1 MLGARDTNG
10 RLTTIGYYISDYGYG
25 HATRSIALIRTLL
38 LYSPWRYRLMICSG
52 KTLPFIQAS
61 LAEYSAEYSPERL
74 EFRSCS
80 SDLGYVLG
88 RGTGSVEPDQER
100 FKLGY
105 EQYMAGFSAEIRR
118 EADFMMSE
126 RLDMVISDISPIP
139 IAAAAIAGVKSVGIS
154 NFTWHTAYGAFL
166 QQEQLAPLHQAYEQL
181 NYFLPLAGSD
191 LGERKW
197 TTGSEPETGF
207 YCRTPQA
214 AEVQR
219 IVQELNPDGS
229 KTIIYF
235 ALGMGMETEA
245 LDSLSLWNDHSC
257 VFIVSENMQVSG
269 PNIAQIPQGYTES
282 QNYAAAA
289 DLIISKPGW
298 GVVGEAVTLG
308 KPLIVLV
315 RSSMT
320 EDRNT
325 LQALQGKHPHML
337 VTWQALRELD
347 VQQSLSQLAMVG
359 WSERASIARNERCK
373 YQIIQWIERIA
384 NETNAIRSYR
394 SSV

>member
-1 MLGARDTNG
+1 MLGARGTNG
-10 RLTTIGYYISDYGYG
+10 RLTTLGYYISDYGYG

-38 LYSPWRYRLMICSG
+38 LYSPRRYRLIICSG
-52 KTLPFIQAS
+52 KTLAFLQAS
-61 LAEYSAEYSPERL
+61 LAEYSAEYSPERI

-88 RGTGSVEPDQER
+88 GGTGSVEPDQER
-100 FKLGY
+100 FRLGY
-105 EQYMAGFSAEIRR
+105 APYMAAFSAEVRR
-118 EADFMMSE
+118 EADFMRSE

-139 IAAAAIAGVKSVGIS
+139 IAAAALAGVKSVGIS
-154 NFTWHTAYGAFL
+154 NFTWQTAYASFVE
-166 QQEQLAPLHQAYEQL
+166 QELLAPLRQAYEQL
-181 NYFLPLAGSD
+181 DYFIPLAGS
-191 LGERKW
+191 GMEEREW
-197 TTGSEPETGF
+197 AAGSGLETGF

-219 IVQELNPDGS
+219 IVRELNPDGS
-229 KTIIYF
+229 KTIVYF
-235 ALGMGMETEA
+235 ALGMGIETEA

-257 VFIVSENMQVSG
+257 VFIISENMRVSG
-269 PNIAQIPQGYTES
+269 PNIFQIPQGYTES

-315 RSSMT
+315 RTSMT

-325 LQALQGKHPHML
+325 ILALQGKHPHML
-337 VTWQALRELD
+337 VTWEALIELNL
-347 VQQSLSQLAMVG
+347 QQSFSQLTMEG
-359 WSERASIARNERCK
+359 WSRGASIAMNERRK
-373 YQIIQWIERIA
+373 YQIVQWIEQLA
-384 NETNAIRSYR
+384 DETNAIRIYR
-394 SSV
+394 STV

>member
-1 MLGARDTNG
+1 MLGARGTNG

-38 LYSPWRYRLMICSG
+38 LYSPRRYRLMICSG

-61 LAEYSAEYSPERL
+61 LAEYSAEYSPERI
-74 EFRSCS
+74 EFRGCS

-88 RGTGSVEPDQER
+88 GGSGSVELDQER
-100 FKLGY
+100 FRLGY
-105 EQYMAGFSAEIRR
+105 EQYMAAFSAEVRR
-118 EADFMMSE
+118 EADFIMSE
-126 RLDMVISDISPIP
+126 QLDMVISDISPIP

-181 NYFLPLAGSD
+181 DYFIPLAGSD

-197 TTGSEPETGF
+197 TTGSGPETGF

-219 IVQELNPDGS
+219 IVRELNPDGS
-229 KTIIYF
+229 KTIVYF
-235 ALGMGMETEA
+235 ALGMGIETEA
-245 LDSLSLWNDHSC
+245 LDSLSLWKDHSC
-257 VFIVSENMQVSG
+257 VFIVSENMQIYG
-269 PNIAQIPQGYTES
+269 PNIVRIPQGYTES

-315 RSSMT
+315 RTSMT

-325 LQALQGKHPHML
+325 IQALQGKHPHML
-337 VTWQALRELD
+337 VTWQALRELN
-347 VQQSLSQLAMVG
+347 VQQSFPQLAMEG
-359 WSERASIARNERCK
+359 WSRGVSIAMNERRK
-373 YQIIQWIERIA
+373 YQIVQWIEHVA
-384 NETNAIRSYR
+384 NETNAIRT
-394 SSV
+394 SV